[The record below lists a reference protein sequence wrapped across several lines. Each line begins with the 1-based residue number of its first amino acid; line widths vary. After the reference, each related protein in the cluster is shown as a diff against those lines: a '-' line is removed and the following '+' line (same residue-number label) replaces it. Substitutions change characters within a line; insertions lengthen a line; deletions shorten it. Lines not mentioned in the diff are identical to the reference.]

1 MSPKKC
7 IFGCEG
13 KLNLFALPKEER
25 IRQQWIQYLFSDQRP
40 PKATVYVCSR
50 HFSEDSF
57 VNKAQ
62 YDAGFSAR
70 LLLKDGAL
78 PFIHGDVEES
88 KAAASPVLLP
98 LTRFRNTAC
107 QTDPEP
113 KVSVAT
119 QFCHYMVSVGT
130 QTSYSPSTRCA
141 ATQLSYNTL
150 KQHVRSKATQASVL
164 HCNVG
169 TVTTQSETGI
179 QPGVRPAK
187 RPRLEMMEEEEGEE
201 PEEEAEL
208 PEASDQYDPICEP
221 YEPDESSSEPPD
233 SREAEATPSHYNDPK
248 YIVFESC
255 LRDLFLTCPVCG
267 LSCEVWRRRMGTFV
281 SFSQLCPSC
290 DYSRKWESQPV
301 AGSTPL
307 GNLQMSAAIYFT
319 GGSFSHMEKVCRA
332 MNLQVFQSDTFRRH
346 ARMFLEPAINHKWK
360 RDQQVLMERLRG
372 EGSVAVGGRMRA
384 DLLGHCGKLGSY
396 TLMHLNSSSVIDIQL
411 IQSAGVSGS
420 SHVETE
426 ALRRG
431 LDLLQVNR
439 LSVDHIVTD
448 RHARVQKYLRKRN
461 VRHYYNIQH
470 LEKGLSRKL
479 KKLAKSKECL
489 LVRRWLPSIRNHVY
503 WSATTSTSAPE
514 KVAKWKSLVNHIQ
527 NVHTHDDPLFPTCA
541 HPNRV
546 SMDPSKWFQPD
557 SVALHKLKK
566 LLLNKRILAD
576 VGKLSH
582 DHQASTLERFHWLV
596 RRFAPKNVAFPF
608 VGVLCRLYLA
618 AMHFNEDAERH
629 KDRSSEV
636 TAEPQQ
642 SEPKPKYVS
651 ELMKL
656 LFEDVF
662 KEPSTY
668 VDELKRIPVPD
679 DLRPV

>member
-150 KQHVRSKATQASVL
+150 KQHVRSKATQASVS

-187 RPRLEMMEEEEGEE
+187 RPRLEMKEEEEGEE
-201 PEEEAEL
+201 PEEETDL

-267 LSCEVWRRRMGTFV
+267 LSCEVRRGRMGTFV
-281 SFSQLCPSC
+281 HFSQLCPSC

-319 GGSFSHMEKVCRA
+319 GGSFSQVEKVCRA

-384 DLLGHCGKLGSY
+384 DLLVREAG
-396 TLMHLNSSSVIDIQL
+396 QL
-411 IQSAGVSGS
+411 HPDAPEQ
-420 SHVETE
+420 
-426 ALRRG
+426 
-431 LDLLQVNR
+431 QQ
-439 LSVDHIVTD
+439 
-448 RHARVQKYLRKRN
+448 RH
-461 VRHYYNIQH
+461 RHPAH
-470 LEKGLSRKL
+470 SGLSRKL

-546 SMDPSKWFQPD
+546 SVDPSKWFQPD

-582 DHQASTLERFHWLV
+582 DHQASSLERFHRLV
-596 RRFAPKNVAFPF
+596 CHFAPKNVAFPF
-608 VGVLCRLYLA
+608 VGVLCCTWPPCISTRTQR
-618 AMHFNEDAERH
+618 DTKRGVQ
-629 KDRSSEV
+629 RS
-636 TAEPQQ
+636 P
-642 SEPKPKYVS
+642 
-651 ELMKL
+651 
-656 LFEDVF
+656 
-662 KEPSTY
+662 PS
-668 VDELKRIPVPD
+668 LSRASPNPNM
-679 DLRPV
+679 

>member
-150 KQHVRSKATQASVL
+150 KQHVRSKATQASVS

-187 RPRLEMMEEEEGEE
+187 RPRLEMKEEEEGEE
-201 PEEEAEL
+201 PEEETDL

-267 LSCEVWRRRMGTFV
+267 LSCEVRRGRMGTFV
-281 SFSQLCPSC
+281 HFSQLCPSC

-319 GGSFSHMEKVCRA
+319 GGSFSQVEKVCRA

-384 DLLGHCGKLGSY
+384 DLLGQCGKLGSY

-448 RHARVQKYLRKRN
+448 RRTRVQKYLRERN
-461 VRHYYNIQH
+461 VCHYYNIQH

-546 SMDPSKWFQPD
+546 SVDPSKWFQPD

-582 DHQASTLERFHWLV
+582 DHQASSLERFHRLV
-596 RRFAPKNVAFPF
+596 CHFAPKNVAFPF
-608 VGVLCRLYLA
+608 VGVLCCTWPPCISTRTQR
-618 AMHFNEDAERH
+618 DTKRGVQ
-629 KDRSSEV
+629 RS
-636 TAEPQQ
+636 P
-642 SEPKPKYVS
+642 
-651 ELMKL
+651 
-656 LFEDVF
+656 
-662 KEPSTY
+662 PS
-668 VDELKRIPVPD
+668 LSRASPNPNM
-679 DLRPV
+679 

>member
-150 KQHVRSKATQASVL
+150 KQHVRSKATQASVS

-187 RPRLEMMEEEEGEE
+187 RPRLEMKEEEEGEE
-201 PEEEAEL
+201 PEEETDL

-267 LSCEVWRRRMGTFV
+267 LSCEVRRGRMGTFV
-281 SFSQLCPSC
+281 HFSQLCPSC

-319 GGSFSHMEKVCRA
+319 GGSFSQVEKVCRA

-384 DLLGHCGKLGSY
+384 DLLVREAG
-396 TLMHLNSSSVIDIQL
+396 QL
-411 IQSAGVSGS
+411 HPDAPEQ
-420 SHVETE
+420 
-426 ALRRG
+426 
-431 LDLLQVNR
+431 QQ
-439 LSVDHIVTD
+439 
-448 RHARVQKYLRKRN
+448 RH
-461 VRHYYNIQH
+461 RHPAH
-470 LEKGLSRKL
+470 SGLSRKL

-546 SMDPSKWFQPD
+546 SVDPSKWFQPD

-582 DHQASTLERFHWLV
+582 DHQASSLERFHRLV
-596 RRFAPKNVAFPF
+596 CHFAPKNVAFPF

-629 KDRSSEV
+629 KERSSEV

-656 LFEDVF
+656 LFEEVF

-668 VDELKRIPVPD
+668 VDELKRIPVPA
-679 DLRPV
+679 DLSPV

>member
-1 MSPKKC
+1 MSHSEVRYAEVIRVVPAHAPTLSLLLGRVDFNWRGFLLWSCERAPPPARAQLGNFSSSVSGTGTRTRMSPKKC

-88 KAAASPVLLP
+88 KATASPVLLP

-141 ATQLSYNTL
+141 ATQLSYNT
-150 KQHVRSKATQASVL
+150 
-164 HCNVG
+164 
-169 TVTTQSETGI
+169 
-179 QPGVRPAK
+179 
-187 RPRLEMMEEEEGEE
+187 
-201 PEEEAEL
+201 
-208 PEASDQYDPICEP
+208 
-221 YEPDESSSEPPD
+221 
-233 SREAEATPSHYNDPK
+233 
-248 YIVFESC
+248 
-255 LRDLFLTCPVCG
+255 
-267 LSCEVWRRRMGTFV
+267 
-281 SFSQLCPSC
+281 
-290 DYSRKWESQPV
+290 
-301 AGSTPL
+301 
-307 GNLQMSAAIYFT
+307 
-319 GGSFSHMEKVCRA
+319 
-332 MNLQVFQSDTFRRH
+332 
-346 ARMFLEPAINHKWK
+346 
-360 RDQQVLMERLRG
+360 
-372 EGSVAVGGRMRA
+372 
-384 DLLGHCGKLGSY
+384 
-396 TLMHLNSSSVIDIQL
+396 
-411 IQSAGVSGS
+411 
-420 SHVETE
+420 
-426 ALRRG
+426 
-431 LDLLQVNR
+431 
-439 LSVDHIVTD
+439 
-448 RHARVQKYLRKRN
+448 
-461 VRHYYNIQH
+461 QH

-479 KKLAKSKECL
+479 KKLAKNKACL

-503 WSATTSTSAPE
+503 WTATSSTSAPE
-514 KVAKWKSLVNHIQ
+514 KVAKWKSFVNHIQ
-527 NVHTHDDPLFPTCA
+527 NIHTHDDPLFPTCA

-546 SMDPSKWFQPD
+546 SMDPSKWFQPG
-557 SVALHKLKK
+557 SAALHKVKK
-566 LLLNKRILAD
+566 LLLNKRILCD

-582 DHQASTLERFHWLV
+582 DNQTSSLESFHQLIQRFT
-596 RRFAPKNVAFPF
+596 PKNVIFPF
-608 VGVLCRLYLA
+608 MGVLCRLYLA
-618 AMHFNEDAERH
+618 AMHFNENVDKHEA
-629 KDRSSEV
+629 KSSEV

-642 SEPKPKYVS
+642 SEPKLKYVS

-668 VDELKRIPVPD
+668 VEELKQIPVPE
-679 DLRPV
+679 DLRPI